1 MTTDQNMHQ
10 SSRRSFLQ
18 NATLLAAGIPL
29 AGLSRFSPDRSK
41 IRLDPDVIHI
51 KPETILNDR
60 HVGLRFSKDRMI
72 LPDGLQPSML
82 CTKSGSLIV
91 QGQLSKKPYPQKR
104 IFYPFAL
111 STVVSRDKGDT
122 WTTVTLPPGDNGVNM
137 EGGAIQM
144 KDGTILVLDTY
155 VTPSESPDLGIGLL
169 YTSKDDYKTLQG
181 PETITFTIPGA
192 EFYGSTDDGGRPHA
206 AMRLHRR
213 IIELPNGDLLAT
225 IYGWLKG
232 DNTPSGYEHSMRKT
246 RVMLFQS
253 SDKGR
258 HWNMISTV
266 AAGSDIGTEG
276 FGEPV
281 ITRIS
286 QGPYAGRILCF
297 MRTGRELYETYSD
310 DGGFTWVPP
319 RPRVF
324 ANIDVYR
331 TDLWAKMF
339 KEIKRD
345 GLPVEDNPVENIGAV
360 VDPDLLELPNGV
372 LVAAFGVR
380 IPAKACFIN
389 PSFPW
394 NGDYLA
400 FSLDHGITWSH
411 VVRLTS
417 GIATTQYMAIEKMP
431 EDNRIFVVC
440 DYGYWG
446 YKGGRYLYGFPL
458 DIEIH
463 RK

>member
-1 MTTDQNMHQ
+1 MKANQSRYQ

-18 NATLLAAGIPL
+18 NASLLAAGLPL
-29 AGLSRFSPDRSK
+29 AGLSKFSWSNEKDIMDTS
-41 IRLDPDVIHI
+41 VIQI
-51 KPETILNDR
+51 KPETILSDPRVQLNF
-60 HVGLRFSKDRMI
+60 GKDHMI
-72 LPDGLQPSML
+72 LPDGLQSSML
-82 CTKSGSLIV
+82 CTKSGALIV

-111 STVVSRDKGDT
+111 STVVSRDKGRN
-122 WTTVTLPPGDNGVNM
+122 WKAFLLKPGDNGVNM
-137 EGGAIQM
+137 EGGAIQL

-155 VTPSESPDLGIGLL
+155 VTPGESPDLGIGLL
-169 YTSKDDYKTLQG
+169 YTSNDDYRTLQG
-181 PETITFTIPGA
+181 PETITFTIPEA

-213 IIELPNGDLLAT
+213 MIEMPNGDLLAT
-225 IYGWLKG
+225 MYGWLKG
-232 DNTPSGYEHSMRKT
+232 DNTPSDYEHSMRKT

-253 SDKGR
+253 TNKGK

-266 AAGSDIGTEG
+266 AVGSDIGTEG

-286 QGPYAGRILCF
+286 QGPHAGRILCL
-297 MRTGRELYETYSD
+297 MRTGRELYETFSD
-310 DGGFTWVPP
+310 DGGFTWAPP

-339 KEIKRD
+339 KDVKRY

-431 EDNRIFVVC
+431 EDNRIFVAC
-440 DYGYWG
+440 DYGYWN

-458 DIEIH
+458 DISVH
-463 RK
+463 KK

>member
-1 MTTDQNMHQ
+1 MNMHKQ
-10 SSRRSFLQ
+10 QNIGQSRRSFLK
-18 NATLLAAGIPL
+18 NVSLLVAGIPV
-29 AGLSRFSPDRSK
+29 AGLSKFSWSNMK
-41 IRLDPDVIHI
+41 DVVGPGVIQI
-51 KPETILNDR
+51 KPKTILNDPALQLSF
-60 HVGLRFSKDRMI
+60 GKDRMI

-82 CTKSGSLIV
+82 CTQKGTLVV
-91 QGQLSKKPYPQKR
+91 QGQLSTKPHPQKR

-111 STVVSRDKGDT
+111 STVVSRDKGKH
-122 WTTVTLPPGDNGVNM
+122 WTTFPLKSGDNGVNM
-137 EGGAIQM
+137 EGGAIQL

-155 VTPSESPDLGIGLL
+155 VTPGESPGLGIGLL
-169 YTSKDDYKTLQG
+169 YTSKDNYHTLQG
-181 PETITFTIPGA
+181 PKKSTFHIPNA
-192 EFYGSTDDGGRPHA
+192 KFYGSSDDGGRPYN

-213 IIELPNGDLLAT
+213 IIEMPNGDLLT
-225 IYGWLKG
+225 TMYGRLKG
-232 DNTPSGYEHSMRKT
+232 DNTPSGYLYSMKKT
-246 RVMLFQS
+246 RVMLFKS
-253 SDKGR
+253 ANKGL

-266 AAGSDIGTEG
+266 AVGNVGTEG

-286 QGPYAGRILCF
+286 HGPYAGRLLCF
-297 MRTGRELYETYSD
+297 MRTGRELYETFSD
-310 DGGFTWVPP
+310 DGGFTWAPP
-319 RPRVF
+319 RPRIF

-331 TDLWAKMF
+331 TDLWVRMF
-339 KEIKRD
+339 RGVKRK
-345 GLPVEDNPVENIGAV
+345 GLPVENNPVENIGAV
-360 VDPDLLELPNGV
+360 VDPDLIELRNGL

-417 GIATTQYMAIEKMP
+417 GIATTQYMAIGEMSKG
-431 EDNRIFVVC
+431 NKIFVVC
-440 DYGYWG
+440 DYGYWN

-458 DIEIH
+458 AISIH